1 MSSLDRSNRSITGNT
16 LLVRNPKT
24 SASYQDRTPKGAAD
38 WPRSRF
44 RQLTDRLFRHQDV
57 LARQH
62 GWTIESRH
70 GGLSRRYRDPRFD
83 SLTSERVMASSSC
96 EHTHNCMEL
105 QSASG
110 QKEVKP
116 VIGLLILIAAVLAAL
131 PAVGQFLRAMT
142 TIIVR
147 LITATFL
154 ITLAIIVLVALVAH
168 GLLG

>member
-1 MSSLDRSNRSITGNT
+1 MTGNT
-16 LLVRNPKT
+16 PLVGDLMT
-24 SASYQDRTPKGAAD
+24 STGYQDRTPMGPAD

-44 RQLTDRLFRHQDV
+44 RQLTARLFRHQDA

-83 SLTSERVMASSSC
+83 SLTSETVMASSSC
-96 EHTHNCMEL
+96 EHTHDCTEL

-131 PAVGQFLRAMT
+131 PALGQFLRVMT
-142 TIIVR
+142 TIIIR
-147 LITATFL
+147 LMTATFL